1 MKSQSPI
8 RLPLSREVQEII
20 RTLRDHGLTGYVVGG
35 AVRDLLRGVT
45 VSDWDLATDGTP
57 DQLLRIFP
65 KVVPTGIRHGTV
77 TVIHGHAEYELTTFR
92 TDGDYASQHA
102 LRQSAVTSDIGEDLR
117 HRDFTIN
124 AMAYD
129 PLRKTLIDPFGGRM
143 DLRKGILRGV
153 ENPVSRFHEDGLR
166 AYRAIRF
173 SVTLGCRIEDKTW
186 KAIPLSLD
194 RARKAA
200 WERIRD
206 EILKMLGA
214 QHPSEAFE
222 MMRKTGLLMIA
233 LPELLEGYGKPYSRS
248 DDIYHHLLRTVDA
261 APRRPLLRLACLLH
275 DLGRPK
281 TLDSR
286 GPRPSSLDGH
296 EKISARMA
304 GAVAKRLK
312 LSNHQTRYVCH
323 LIEHHGLPLDRRWS
337 DPDLRRFL
345 SRIDQDLLDDLFL
358 LCRADRSAS
367 GTTLTDMRRLNRL
380 RQRSRQIIASNT
392 PLAISDLTINGETVK
407 KILGTGEGVR
417 IGRILNRLLDVV
429 LEDPTKNTPQDLT
442 RIVKKMSA
450 P

>member
-1 MKSQSPI
+1 MKSQFRI
-8 RLPLSREVQEII
+8 KLPLSREVQEII
-20 RTLRDHGLTGYVVGG
+20 RTLRYHGLTGYVVGG
-35 AVRDLLRGVT
+35 AVRDLLLGAT
-45 VSDWDLATDGTP
+45 VSDWDLATDGTT
-57 DQLLRIFP
+57 DRLVRLFP

-77 TVIHGHAEYELTTFR
+77 TVIHGTSEYEITTFR

-102 LRQSAVTSDIGEDLR
+102 LRQSAVTPNIEEDLR

-129 PLRKTLIDPFGGRM
+129 PLTKILIDPFGGRK
-143 DLRKGILRGV
+143 DLRNRILRGV

-166 AYRAIRF
+166 VYRAIRF
-173 SVTLGCRIEDKTW
+173 SVTLECRIEDKTW

-194 RARKAA
+194 RAREAA

-206 EILKMLGA
+206 EILKILGA
-214 QHPSEAFE
+214 QHPSQAFE

-233 LPELLEGYGKPYSRS
+233 LPELLDGYEMRSSRS
-248 DDIYHHLLRTVDA
+248 GDIYHHLLGTADA

-281 TLDSR
+281 ALDSR
-286 GPRPSSLDGH
+286 RPGPSLGGH

-304 GAVAKRLK
+304 ATVAKRLK

-323 LIEHHGLPLDRRWS
+323 LIEHHGVALDRRWS
-337 DPDLRRFL
+337 APDLRRFL
-345 SRIDQDLLDDLFL
+345 SRIDRNLLDDLFL

-367 GTTLTDMRRLNRL
+367 GATLAEMRRLGRL

-392 PLAISDLTINGETVK
+392 PLAISELAISGETVK
-407 KILGTGEGVR
+407 KILGAREGVR

-429 LEDPTKNTPQDLT
+429 LEDPTKNTPQDLAL
-442 RIVKKMSA
+442 IVRKMSR